1 MLTLNTDGFKFIKIR
16 VRSMRIPQVLKLARF
31 ISVEVSWLWF
41 DSLRKLQ
48 PIGQQLQ
55 YMGKALAV

>member
-1 MLTLNTDGFKFIKIR
+1 
-16 VRSMRIPQVLKLARF
+16 MRIPQVLKLARF